1 MDWVLLRNQWSQ
13 KYVSAVNG
21 KPMQAKLSKGQG
33 IINTSCIMEPWYSVT
48 TFVMIVSVSYQAFCD
63 SITEQKQYFRII
75 QHKENG
81 YATGFVQEGFKKI

>member
-33 IINTSCIMEPWYSVT
+33 IINTSCIMEP
-48 TFVMIVSVSYQAFCD
+48 
-63 SITEQKQYFRII
+63 
-75 QHKENG
+75 
-81 YATGFVQEGFKKI
+81 